1 MIPNPQPPTPSPQ
14 SAPRILVVDDAPD
27 TLEMLRLFF
36 SARGFAPTVCSSSEE
51 ALDVAAREQ
60 FDIIVTDIGLPH
72 TDGYEL
78 LRRLRRDMPHLADSP
93 ALALTGYAAETDVAA
108 ARDAGFDAHLA
119 KPFEP
124 AALAEAVEK
133 LLAGDAV

>member
-1 MIPNPQPPTPSPQ
+1 V
-14 SAPRILVVDDAPD
+14 LVVEDASD

-36 SARGFAPTVCSSSEE
+36 ASRGLAATLCSSSEE
-51 ALDVAAREQ
+51 ALDVATRER

-72 TDGYEL
+72 IDGYEL
-78 LRRLRRDMPHLADSP
+78 LKRLRQASPSLAAVP

-108 ARDAGFDAHLA
+108 ARAAGFDAHVA

-124 AALAEAVEK
+124 DALAVAVER
-133 LLAGDAV
+133 LISRAAHEGET